1 MEGKAMVLKIIVG
14 VVLAAHGIGHSIG
27 LLGMFKVAAANPAWD
42 GESWLLTGPA
52 GTTATQTV
60 GVLLWTV
67 SMAGFVALAAI
78 VFGWLPET
86 WWVPLAI
93 VSSLASLAG
102 VLLFPVAFPTFSTV
116 GAVAVDVLVLVAT
129 LAFHWVPS
137 DLAA

>member
-1 MEGKAMVLKIIVG
+1 MADNGAGCHGDDPRLVSFLPPLEEQGPYATAAVKATIVSLASLMEGKAMVLKIIVG

-67 SMAGFVALAAI
+67 SMVGFVA
-78 VFGWLPET
+78 
-86 WWVPLAI
+86 
-93 VSSLASLAG
+93 
-102 VLLFPVAFPTFSTV
+102 
-116 GAVAVDVLVLVAT
+116 
-129 LAFHWVPS
+129 
-137 DLAA
+137 